1 MVPKSEMKMQPWIN
15 SYEDWNVD
23 IGIQCGF
30 NGKAQIGKGMWA
42 MPDEMKEMV
51 ETKIIHPLSGA
62 TCAWVPSPTAATLH
76 AMHYHEVDVLSQQE
90 ELSSRKSADIDK
102 ILSIPLL
109 KDDLD
114 KKTIRD
120 EIANSAQGIL
130 GYVVRWID
138 QGIGCSKVPDINN
151 IGLMEDRA
159 TCRIS
164 SQHISNWL
172 HHGICSEE
180 EVIDIFKEMA
190 LVVDEQNKDDPLYNK
205 MGSNFSGFAFQASL
219 DLAIKGVNQP
229 SGYTEPLLH
238 KWRLEFKKNTS

>member
-1 MVPKSEMKMQPWIN
+1 
-15 SYEDWNVD
+15 
-23 IGIQCGF
+23 
-30 NGKAQIGKGMWA
+30 

-51 ETKIIHPLSGA
+51 ETKIAHPLSGA

-76 AMHYHEVDVLSQQE
+76 AMHYHHVDVLSKQE
-90 ELSSRKSADIDK
+90 ELSSREQADLDK
-102 ILSIPLL
+102 ILTIPLL
-109 KDDLD
+109 KEHLD
-114 KKTIRD
+114 KQTIRN

-151 IGLMEDRA
+151 VGLMEDRA

-164 SQHISNWL
+164 SQHISNWI

-190 LVVDEQNKDDPLYNK
+190 LVVDEQNKDDPDYQK

-219 DLAIKGVNQP
+219 DLALKGASQP

-238 KWRLEFKKNTS
+238 KWRLEFKKNTR

>member
-1 MVPKSEMKMQPWIN
+1 
-15 SYEDWNVD
+15 
-23 IGIQCGF
+23 
-30 NGKAQIGKGMWA
+30 

-51 ETKIIHPLSGA
+51 ETKIAHPLSGA

-76 AMHYHEVDVLSQQE
+76 AMHYHQVDVLSKQD
-90 ELSSRKSADIDK
+90 ELSSREQADLDK
-102 ILSIPLL
+102 ILTIPLL
-109 KDDLD
+109 KKDIDEQ
-114 KKTIRD
+114 TIRS

-164 SQHISNWL
+164 SQHISNWI

-190 LVVDEQNKDDPLYNK
+190 LVVDEQNKEDPNYQK
-205 MGSNFSGFAFQASL
+205 IGSNFSGFAFQASL
-219 DLAIKGVNQP
+219 DLAIKGASQP

-238 KWRLEFKKNTS
+238 KWRLEFKKNTP